1 MIHKKIKVIAKIEN
15 NTQNLFF
22 INMLYSLIDSRYGP
36 ETVENIE
43 DNRLLDNI
51 IDLSYMTIKRFPN
64 HICFRNSIIMY
75 DSQNENYYYN
85 GYKMDDR
92 LYTKIII
99 GTSPKKNFGQINY
112 LIQMM
117 SKTIEENNMGEF
129 KVQYKDRIMTKEQF
143 YEFQKE
149 LLAV

>member
-64 HICFRNSIIMY
+64 HICYRNSIIMY
-75 DSQNENYYYN
+75 DSQNENYYYY

-92 LYTKIII
+92 LYTKIKLP
-99 GTSPKKNFGQINY
+99 GMVGLAFNPSTWPSINY
-112 LIQMM
+112 CYMYIHMY
-117 SKTIEENNMGEF
+117 S
-129 KVQYKDRIMTKEQF
+129 
-143 YEFQKE
+143 
-149 LLAV
+149 

>member
-75 DSQNENYYYN
+75 
-85 GYKMDDR
+85 
-92 LYTKIII
+92 
-99 GTSPKKNFGQINY
+99 